1 MFGEYAKPLKQQEG
15 ETKTGLWQPAQGCA
29 RARTHGLGCARART
43 HGNPAQHTHRFRKAS
58 GSMGLGGGVA
68 AFCGGVLMRSLPCA
82 RASLSSRL
90 IRRSRISA
98 TVRIPWSPGILQ
110 ARRGAVRRLH
120 SQRAAMASQPAPR
133 DLHPKIQDKALTVGV
148 CTLANGYSKGQQFAL
163 KFLFRAGRC
172 DDEARTTDEKTLSAN
187 RPWARRSDTHR

>member
-43 HGNPAQHTHRFRKAS
+43 HGNPTQHTHRFRKAS

-148 CTLANGYSKGQQFAL
+148 CTPGKRLQQRTAVCSEISVPC
-163 KFLFRAGRC
+163 RAVR
-172 DDEARTTDEKTLSAN
+172 
-187 RPWARRSDTHR
+187 RRSSNHRRENTKCEPPVGATL